1 MQGWGCSTYV
11 TNRGTLLRVLADFVA
26 EFTPPLSSVVG
37 LRSMSDR
44 RQWKVLVDRASNA
57 KGSRVGIVMISPKG
71 IKLEKSL
78 RLGF

>member
-1 MQGWGCSTYV
+1 
-11 TNRGTLLRVLADFVA
+11 
-26 EFTPPLSSVVG
+26 
-37 LRSMSDR
+37 MSDR